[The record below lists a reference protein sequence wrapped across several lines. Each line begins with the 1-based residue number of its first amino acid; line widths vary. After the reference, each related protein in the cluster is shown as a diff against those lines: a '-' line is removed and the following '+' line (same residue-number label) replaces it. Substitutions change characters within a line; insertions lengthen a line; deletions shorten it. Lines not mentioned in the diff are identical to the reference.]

1 MKTFTSVGENSELIL
16 GYNVQAL
23 LSASTALQVF
33 IFHGCPGVTER
44 SRHSLETFLASTG
57 QNVRQVTWTV
67 Y

>member
-1 MKTFTSVGENSELIL
+1 MFQKCQRNPLTL
-16 GYNVQAL
+16 QAL
-23 LSASTALQVF
+23 LSRSTALQVF

-44 SRHSLETFLASTG
+44 SRLSLETFLASTG